1 MNRAPRLLL
10 LGLLFAAAW
19 LVTFGLLRSPLPR
32 GEPPQSRQ
40 PLPEPP
46 SPDAE
51 WTLVYI
57 GSSTCTPS
65 NAPELAHAAAELRQ
79 VLAARAAGNGATF
92 STLGIARD
100 RQVRAGLRH
109 LRRHGEFDEVIAGR
123 SWSNLGLQRYV
134 WGDLPGQAATPQ
146 LLLVERTLDEP
157 SPGQGGRQFAIQRE
171 RLLVRKVGLDEIQA
185 WLRDGAPVPRRV
197 PRAADLPLGPT

>member
-1 MNRAPRLLL
+1 MNRGRRLLL

-19 LVTFGLLRSPLPR
+19 LVTFGILQSAPLRR
-32 GEPPQSRQ
+32 EPSQSRQ
-40 PLPEPP
+40 PLPEPAAP
-46 SPDAE
+46 AAE

-65 NAPELAHAAAELRQ
+65 NAPQLARASAELREL
-79 VLAARAAGNGATF
+79 LAARAARNGTTF

-146 LLLVERTLDEP
+146 LLLVERTLDA
-157 SPGQGGRQFAIQRE
+157 SSAGQGGRQFAIEGE
-171 RLLVRKVGLDEIQA
+171 RLLVRKVGLDEIEA

-197 PRAADLPLGPT
+197 QRAANVPRGPT